1 MDIFG
6 FKSKKGEHDDNILQH
21 WISPVDGFNHPP
33 LEFYEAV
40 KRELATKKIP
50 QLDMSYVEFAEGGLF
65 FEKRVYLRLMRERLT
80 IDICAAPFGNLYF
93 FSCRT
98 LFVPPVI
105 ELWHLLLVGGLFFGF
120 YLILVNYLGVT
131 FAGIAFV
138 TFLAAITQVLRNAMS
153 MGLYQLD
160 TFLVK
165 LAAIGPI
172 YELWFRKETYYRHD
186 TRMLYLSIVP
196 QVVQKLAEETTAAK
210 GVKLTQ
216 QFQRA
221 PILGELYKALP
232 PKAGPEQP

>member
-1 MDIFG
+1 MNIFG

-21 WISPVDGFNHPP
+21 WISPIDGFNHPP

-40 KRELATKKIP
+40 KRELAAKKIP
-50 QLDMSYVEFAEGGLF
+50 QLDMSYVEFAEGGMF
-65 FEKRVYLRLMRERLT
+65 SEKRVYLRLMRERLT
-80 IDICAAPFGNLYF
+80 IDICAAPFGSLYF

-105 ELWHLLLVGGLFFGF
+105 ELWHLLVVAQIFSVI
-120 YLILVNYLGVT
+120 YLILLHFLGFNFAAVALVT
-131 FAGIAFV
+131 LV
-138 TFLAAITQVLRNAMS
+138 AAIFQVFRNVLS

-160 TFLVK
+160 AILVK

-186 TRMLYLSIVP
+186 TRMLYLNIVP
-196 QVVQKLAEETTAAK
+196 QVVQKLAEEVTAAK

-232 PKAGPEQP
+232 PKPGPEQP